1 VSVSPALEVIGLH
14 KRFTAGA
21 GSCSGAI
28 SVLRGVDLQVE
39 RGEAAAIVGAPGSGR
54 STLLLCIAGL
64 LSVDAGIVQR
74 FGDDSRA
81 AAARCAGYYMTAE
94 QLWRREPSHGPML
107 HLIDLRDFPA
117 LEAAAGLMGM
127 WIPHPKVWGVV
138 AEIDGAELAS
148 TTLPLIDRQGNS
160 ADRGLH
166 ALVSGREATTTAA
179 KDVEPG
185 PVGNRR
191 RHGGLHVGTG
201 SEVGRR
207 GRTSHRR
214 HRGESKQNLL
224 HHKNPQAVCVDVLGN
239 LSQTALKML

>member
-1 VSVSPALEVIGLH
+1 MSVSPALEVIGLH

-117 LEAAAGLMGM
+117 LELAWVRRWLANESERGGAAL
-127 WIPHPKVWGVV
+127 VV
-138 AEIDGAELAS
+138 ADSVDLARHLARRVVILRDGQLQDAQTSRARVAES
-148 TTLPLIDRQGNS
+148 RFVDRPFE
-160 ADRGLH
+160 R
-166 ALVSGREATTTAA
+166 V
-179 KDVEPG
+179 
-185 PVGNRR
+185 
-191 RHGGLHVGTG
+191 
-201 SEVGRR
+201 
-207 GRTSHRR
+207 
-214 HRGESKQNLL
+214 
-224 HHKNPQAVCVDVLGN
+224 
-239 LSQTALKML
+239 

>member
-1 VSVSPALEVIGLH
+1 VSPALEVIGLH

-117 LEAAAGLMGM
+117 LELARVRRWLANESERGGAAL
-127 WIPHPKVWGVV
+127 VV
-138 AEIDGAELAS
+138 ADSVDLARHLARRVVILRNGQLQDAQTSRARVAES
-148 TTLPLIDRQGNS
+148 RFVDRPFE
-160 ADRGLH
+160 R
-166 ALVSGREATTTAA
+166 V
-179 KDVEPG
+179 
-185 PVGNRR
+185 
-191 RHGGLHVGTG
+191 
-201 SEVGRR
+201 
-207 GRTSHRR
+207 
-214 HRGESKQNLL
+214 
-224 HHKNPQAVCVDVLGN
+224 
-239 LSQTALKML
+239 